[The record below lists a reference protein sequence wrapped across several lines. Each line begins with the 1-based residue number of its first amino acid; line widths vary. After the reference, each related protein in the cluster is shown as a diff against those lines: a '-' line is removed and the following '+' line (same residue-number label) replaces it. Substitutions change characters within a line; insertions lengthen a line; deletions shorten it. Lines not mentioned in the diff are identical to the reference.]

1 MVVLPGLAAVSS
13 ALPAAQRKG
22 SKRENNGAR
31 QTEIEVRCIQRVLR
45 WLAEARNEPE
55 VHPVSAKDLL
65 KSLKA
70 AQRYHRPRYD
80 NAEAAKL
87 EQAASQAD
95 PRVRLEIDMQDAQR
109 AGQLLSCM
117 RSGLTVAADAEGLQ
131 VELQV
136 PGRGTKPGGSFLLTD
151 QAAAALLT
159 ALETGH
165 LRDLEKAFLTG
176 GPDYPLFPGG
186 LGILTPHAVIPV
198 GDYRPLDPSVARKL
212 LRAVEA
218 AAGVRHVSGRGF
230 HGFRRRAV
238 DLLDE
243 EGADP
248 GAIEAAGQWKG
259 SQIPIDI
266 YRARERKAAR
276 MRGAKLLSSAKARAA
291 RAAQAALQGGDGP
304 SLETASPGFEVVVP
318 DLAQH
323 LKAQNLTDGESM
335 RL

>member
-230 HGFRRRAV
+230 HGFRRHRGGRPVEGQPDPHRHLPCSRAESCT
-238 DLLDE
+238 D
-243 EGADP
+243 
-248 GAIEAAGQWKG
+248 
-259 SQIPIDI
+259 
-266 YRARERKAAR
+266 ARRQ
-276 MRGAKLLSSAKARAA
+276 
-291 RAAQAALQGGDGP
+291 AAQQRQGESGASGTGSPSGWGRTQPGDGLPRLRGRGPRPRTAPESAEPHRRGVDEALKCP
-304 SLETASPGFEVVVP
+304 S
-318 DLAQH
+318 
-323 LKAQNLTDGESM
+323 
-335 RL
+335 